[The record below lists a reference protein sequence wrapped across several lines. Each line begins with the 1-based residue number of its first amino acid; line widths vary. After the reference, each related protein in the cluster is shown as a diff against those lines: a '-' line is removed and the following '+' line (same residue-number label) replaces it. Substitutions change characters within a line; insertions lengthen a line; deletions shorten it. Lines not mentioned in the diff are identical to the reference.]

1 MALEARKFDHAYIQE
16 PEITRV
22 PAPAPEPEIQPKRS
36 KKWFTKGEK
45 TLFVAFVAAV
55 AMFAV
60 ILLQAQ
66 SSLNEVNKEIQLIQS
81 DITETAKQN
90 HDLSIQVSEKSTY
103 ERIWGKAR
111 ELGLSLNEKNVKV
124 VPGQ

>member
-22 PAPAPEPEIQPKRS
+22 PAPAPETDIQPKRS
-36 KKWFTKGEK
+36 AKWFTKGEK

-55 AMFAV
+55 ALFAV
-60 ILLQAQ
+60 VLLQAQ
-66 SSLNEVNKEIQLIQS
+66 SSLNAVNKEIQIIQA
-81 DITETAKQN
+81 DMTETAKHN
-90 HDLSIQVSEKSTY
+90 NDLSIQVSEKSTY

>member
-22 PAPAPEPEIQPKRS
+22 PAPAPEIQPERR

-111 ELGLSLNEKNVKV
+111 ELGLSL
-124 VPGQ
+124 